1 MTHVRQ
7 AQPADLAAA
16 ADTLTAAFEHYPWT
30 RHVLPESG
38 YLGRLRA
45 LQRLYLGYAHEHGI
59 VAVAGDGDGVIA
71 LLPPDAPDPTPAMV
85 GEVIALH
92 GDRIGRLDQTPPP
105 EGAWR
110 LETLGVRPERQGQGI
125 ASALIGFALSKVR
138 ARGGG
143 AVALDTSDPR
153 NVRLYERHGFQV
165 TAHSDS
171 GDGPPLWR
179 MVASPEGPHRQ
190 GTAPAKTAAAALEAY
205 LAATNTHEFDNVA
218 RLLAPDAV
226 YFFGD
231 ATCAGVDE
239 VRAYFERTW
248 AMIPDETYGAEDV
261 DWVAR
266 SEDAA
271 VAIYTYHWDG
281 TINGQKHAGAG
292 RATNV
297 FTRTSHG
304 WRLTHE
310 HLSSLPPAA
319 PYAQDSEQ
327 QDEAN
332 A

>member
-1 MTHVRQ
+1 MTHVWH

-30 RHVLPESG
+30 RHVLPESD
-38 YLGRLRA
+38 YSGRLRA
-45 LQRLYLGYAHEHGI
+45 LQHLYLGYAHEHGI

-71 LLPPDAPDPTPAMV
+71 LLPPDAPDPAPAMV
-85 GEVIALH
+85 EEVVALH
-92 GDRIGRLDQTPPP
+92 GDRIGRLDQDPPP

-125 ASALIGFALSKVR
+125 ASALIGFALSEVR

-143 AVALDTSDPR
+143 AVALDTSDPC
-153 NVRLYERHGFQV
+153 NVRLYERHGFCV
-165 TAHSDS
+165 TAHSDV
-171 GDGPPLWR
+171 GDGPPVWK
-179 MVASPEGPHRQ
+179 MVASLQAQHGE
-190 GTAPAKTAAAALEAY
+190 TAAVQSAAAALEAY
-205 LAATNTHEFDNVA
+205 LAAMNTHDFDHVE
-218 RLLAPDAV
+218 RVLAPDAV

-239 VRAYFERTW
+239 VRAHFERTW
-248 AMIPDETYGAEDV
+248 AMIPDETYGAEDI
-261 DWVAR
+261 DWVA
-266 SEDAA
+266 SAADAA
-271 VAIYTYHWDG
+271 VAIYTYRWDG

-319 PYAQDSEQ
+319 PHAQDSEQ
-327 QDEAN
+327 QGEAH